1 MLEDLGVAVRTEIAP
16 LVVFCL
22 WGSVILSQGLS
33 VRLLDVS
40 GQMFAQNKGMCK
52 RLPVKWGTYH
62 LCSFDTLTW
71 SYQDNFYL
79 LQTWHLVAHCQKEI
93 FNLFLYYLQ
102 CMWNLCQDIIDN
114 FYHKI
119 AFLMPIRMKDSYFLQ
134 ISSTK
139 LLLTWP
145 LWNIC
150 VNLFTYGEHIQLGWA
165 SCVNKFRYQK
175 LLDICIK
182 QQIGVLLIAHHS
194 DDQVC

>member
-1 MLEDLGVAVRTEIAP
+1 MTKSLASAHTRSGCGAEPGRVSLGMVCLGGFECCCHITQLAP
-16 LVVFCL
+16 LALFCL
-22 WGSVILSQGLS
+22 WGSMILLQGLS

-40 GQMFAQNKGMCK
+40 GQMVAQNKGMCK
-52 RLPVKWGTYH
+52 RRPVKWGTYH

-119 AFLMPIRMKDSYFLQ
+119 AFLMPIRMKDSYLLQ

-150 VNLFTYGEHIQLGWA
+150 VN
-165 SCVNKFRYQK
+165 
-175 LLDICIK
+175 
-182 QQIGVLLIAHHS
+182 
-194 DDQVC
+194 